1 MATISKQILSGSTN
15 GTGIT
20 VANTAT
26 VGTTIHA
33 TGTSAS
39 ILDEI
44 WLYAVNIHSSA
55 VTLTVEYGGVS
66 TTKDLI
72 QQSIAA
78 TPSGLVLVCAGLILR
93 GTGSAATTVTAF
105 ANSASKIEI
114 FGFVNR
120 IAQVLLVSRYSF
132 RTQVQQPTL
141 ANWGKAA
148 PAGIGA
154 VEGYGVATGGTSS
167 SITVSSVNYTLLTFT
182 SDGNLVVVIG
192 GLFDVLAFGGGGG
205 GGGTVGSSY
214 GGVSYSNGGGGGG
227 AGGRVQ
233 TTLYL
238 AAGTYTVT
246 VGAGGAAETK
256 GAESSI
262 GSVLQAVGG
271 GAAQYYGAVGASG
284 GGSNGL
290 NGTAPDASMRVLG
303 QGNISGNASGN
314 GGFSANQN
322 RGGGGGG
329 VGAAGSGGNGGTG
342 VEVNT
347 FISGSSLFKGGGGAG
362 YAVNGGYGSAGT
374 GGGGAGGVGTANS
387 GGGGGGSAY
396 AGGSGIVYVRFKI

>member
-1 MATISKQILSGSTN
+1 MATFSKQILSGSTN

-39 ILDEI
+39 VIDEI

-55 VTLTVEYGGVS
+55 VTLTIEYGGVS

-93 GTGSAATTVTAF
+93 GTGSAATTVSAF

-148 PAGIGA
+148 PAGLGV

-167 SITVSSVNYTLLTFT
+167 SITASSKAYTLLSFT
-182 SDGNLVVVIG
+182 SDGTLTVATA
-192 GLFDVLAFGGGGG
+192 GLFDCLVVGGGGG
-205 GGGTVGSSY
+205 GG
-214 GGVSYSNGGGGGG
+214 YS
-227 AGGRVQ
+227 A
-233 TTLYL
+233 TP
-238 AAGTYTVT
+238 
-246 VGAGGAAETK
+246 
-256 GAESSI
+256 I
-262 GSVLQAVGG
+262 G
-271 GAAQYYGAVGASG
+271 
-284 GGSNGL
+284 
-290 NGTAPDASMRVLG
+290 
-303 QGNISGNASGN
+303 
-314 GGFSANQN
+314 
-322 RGGGGGG
+322 GGGGGG
-329 VGAAGSGGNGGTG
+329 VMRQTIYIPAGTYAVKIGAGGSAGSNGQGSAITDVLYASGGGGSGGHGSLGGGQKGANGGGSGGFIGSGFGSTYEGVTG
-342 VEVNT
+342 SLYAGVGY
-347 FISGSSLFKGGGGAG
+347 SGGNKSGDAG
-362 YAVNGGYGSAGT
+362 SNGT
-374 GGGGAGGVGTANS
+374 GGAGGGAAGNASGGTGGAGRDQSDFLGNAATTNYFGAGGGGSNGTDGTGNASGNS
-387 GGGGGGSAY
+387 GGGAHGNGSHGAR
-396 AGGSGIVYVRFKI
+396 SGAVYVRFRI